1 MSIFKVLKISRFFQ
15 IVQSTLTFQC
25 DWILYKSKGIVIF
38 VALKQVNRLIMS
50 NAAIYLRVST
60 VDQNYERQRVEL
72 EALVKSRGDNLKYVF
87 EEKRSAVLSMD
98 TREQLTKMR
107 QLTKD
112 DVDIIYIWDIT
123 RLSRRSIDFINLV
136 YEFANKGICLYFKDK
151 NIITLDE
158 DGQINAMASIYLYM
172 LGIFAQMD
180 AENLKSKM
188 KSGKEKSLLD
198 GNSYTTHAPFGYYLD
213 NKKLYIKEDEAE
225 LIRMIYDL
233 YIDGKTLNEAAIQ
246 MNSKNIPTKSGGKW
260 TAEIIR
266 KMIINPV
273 YKGKPEYRNYKKV
286 NGKLQVDKV
295 RVFDAPA
302 IIDAGKWD
310 LAQEQRVKNITC
322 ADKSR
327 TRKALLRG
335 IIVCGLCGKSCNV
348 AQTKNKVALYRCS
361 DKRASINTKVGC
373 KNGGITADYIDYII
387 WELVK
392 NAYKQNRFTEQFEAA
407 KQANK
412 DKMDSNLDQ
421 ISNYLDEISKINK
434 NIAKVRKGYMNGI
447 YDDISASKEIKEYNN
462 QIEKINRLISDLE
475 AENVLLERK
484 SNISKDQ
491 FKIDDVE
498 PSNAEKALIIR
509 EYIKEAR
516 LFAISNNKKVV
527 EVEYNLGFT
536 EYVLISTYK
545 GKKGYSLVV
554 DTESIIF
561 NKDRNNL
568 SIPEN
573 DHIIIDEETD
583 IDVRLGDYSF
593 DEMMNLVGIKELP
606 EIDKNDK
613 YM

>member
-1 MSIFKVLKISRFFQ
+1 
-15 IVQSTLTFQC
+15 
-25 DWILYKSKGIVIF
+25 
-38 VALKQVNRLIMS
+38 MS

-60 VDQNYERQRVEL
+60 ADQDYERQRIEL
-72 EALVKSRGDNLKYVF
+72 EALAKSRGDNVKYVF
-87 EEKRSAVLSMD
+87 EEKKSAVLSMD
-98 TREQLTKMR
+98 TREELTKMR

-112 DVDIIYIWDIT
+112 DVDIIYLWDIT

-158 DGQINAMASIYLYM
+158 DGNINAMASIYLYM

-180 AENLKSKM
+180 AENLKAKM

-198 GNSYTTHAPFGYYLD
+198 GNSYTSNAPFGYYLD

-225 LIRMIYDL
+225 LVRMMYDL
-233 YIDGKTLNEAAIQ
+233 YIDGKTLNEIALQI
-246 MNSKNIPTKSGGKW
+246 NSKNIVTKTGVKW
-260 TAEIIR
+260 STEVIR
-266 KMIINPV
+266 NMIINPV

-295 RVFDAPA
+295 RTFDAPA

-310 LAQEQRVKNITC
+310 LAQEQRIKNTTY

-335 IIVCGLCGKSCNV
+335 VLVCGLCGKPYHI
-348 AQTKNKVALYRCS
+348 AIAGNKASFYKCS
-361 DKRASINTKVGC
+361 DKRSSINTRVGC
-373 KNGGITADYIDYII
+373 KNGGIVAGHIDYII

-392 NAYKQNRFTEQFEAA
+392 NIYKQNRFTEQFEAA

-412 DKMDSNLDQ
+412 DKIDSNLDQ
-421 ISNYLDEISKINK
+421 ISNYLDEITKINK

-447 YDDISASKEIKEYNN
+447 YDDTTAAKEIKEYNN

-484 SNISKDQ
+484 INISKDQ
-491 FKIDDVE
+491 FKIDDKE
-498 PSNAEKALIIR
+498 PTNEEKVLVIK

-561 NKDRNNL
+561 NKDRNNF

-573 DHIIIDEETD
+573 DHIMIDEETD

-606 EIDKNDK
+606 VIDKNDK

>member
-1 MSIFKVLKISRFFQ
+1 
-15 IVQSTLTFQC
+15 
-25 DWILYKSKGIVIF
+25 
-38 VALKQVNRLIMS
+38 MS

-60 VDQNYERQRVEL
+60 ADQDYERQRIEL
-72 EALVKSRGDNLKYVF
+72 EALVKSRGDNVKYVF
-87 EEKRSAVLSMD
+87 EEKKSAVLSMD
-98 TREQLTKMR
+98 TREELTKMR

-112 DVDIIYIWDIT
+112 DVDIIYLWDIT

-158 DGQINAMASIYLYM
+158 DGNINAMASIYLYM

-180 AENLKSKM
+180 AENLKAKM

-198 GNSYTTHAPFGYYLD
+198 GNSYTSNAPFGYYLD

-225 LIRMIYDL
+225 LVRMMYDL
-233 YIDGKTLNEAAIQ
+233 YIDGKTLNEIALQI
-246 MNSKNIPTKSGGKW
+246 NSKNIVTKTGVKW
-260 TAEIIR
+260 STEVIR
-266 KMIINPV
+266 NMIINPV

-295 RVFDAPA
+295 RTFDAPA

-310 LAQEQRVKNITC
+310 LAQEQRIKNTTY

-335 IIVCGLCGKSCNV
+335 VLVCGLCGKPYHI
-348 AQTKNKVALYRCS
+348 AIAGNKASFYKCS
-361 DKRASINTKVGC
+361 DKRSSINTRVGC
-373 KNGGITADYIDYII
+373 KNGGIVAGHIDYII

-392 NAYKQNRFTEQFEAA
+392 NIYKQNRFTEQFEAA

-412 DKMDSNLDQ
+412 DKIDSNLDQ
-421 ISNYLDEISKINK
+421 ISNYLDEITKINK

-447 YDDISASKEIKEYNN
+447 YDDTTAAKEIKEYNN

-484 SNISKDQ
+484 INISKDQ
-491 FKIDDVE
+491 FKIDDAE
-498 PSNAEKALIIR
+498 PTNEEKVLVIK

-561 NKDRNNL
+561 NKDRCNF

-573 DHIIIDEETD
+573 DHIMIDEETD

-606 EIDKNDK
+606 VIDKNDK

>member
-1 MSIFKVLKISRFFQ
+1 
-15 IVQSTLTFQC
+15 
-25 DWILYKSKGIVIF
+25 
-38 VALKQVNRLIMS
+38 MS

-60 VDQNYERQRVEL
+60 ADQDYERQRIEL
-72 EALVKSRGDNLKYVF
+72 EALAKFRGDNVKYVF
-87 EEKRSAVLSMD
+87 EEKKSAVLSMD
-98 TREQLTKMR
+98 TREELTKMR

-112 DVDIIYIWDIT
+112 DVDIIYLWDIT

-158 DGQINAMASIYLYM
+158 DGNINAMASIYLYM

-180 AENLKSKM
+180 AENLKAKM

-198 GNSYTTHAPFGYYLD
+198 GNSYTSNAPFGYYLD

-225 LIRMIYDL
+225 LIRMMYDL
-233 YIDGKTLNEAAIQ
+233 YIDGKTLNEIALQI
-246 MNSKNIPTKSGGKW
+246 NSKNIVTKTGVKW
-260 TAEIIR
+260 STEVIR
-266 KMIINPV
+266 NMIINPV

-295 RVFDAPA
+295 RTFDAPA

-310 LAQEQRVKNITC
+310 LAQEQRIKNTTY

-335 IIVCGLCGKSCNV
+335 VLVCGLCGKPYHI
-348 AQTKNKVALYRCS
+348 AIAGNKASFYKCS
-361 DKRASINTKVGC
+361 DKRSSINTRVGC
-373 KNGGITADYIDYII
+373 KNGGIVAGHIDYII

-392 NAYKQNRFTEQFEAA
+392 NIYKQNRFTEQFEAA

-412 DKMDSNLDQ
+412 DKIDSNLDQ
-421 ISNYLDEISKINK
+421 ISNYLDEITKINK
-434 NIAKVRKGYMNGI
+434 NIAKVRKGYLNGI
-447 YDDISASKEIKEYNN
+447 YDDITAAKEIKEYNN

-484 SNISKDQ
+484 INISKDQ
-491 FKIDDVE
+491 FKIDDKE
-498 PSNAEKALIIR
+498 PTNEEKVLVIK

-561 NKDRNNL
+561 NKDRNNF

-573 DHIIIDEETD
+573 DHIMIDEETD

-593 DEMMNLVGIKELP
+593 DEIMNLVGIKELP
-606 EIDKNDK
+606 VIDKDDK

>member
-561 NKDRNNL
+561 NKDRNNF

-573 DHIIIDEETD
+573 DHIMIDEETD

>member
-1 MSIFKVLKISRFFQ
+1 
-15 IVQSTLTFQC
+15 
-25 DWILYKSKGIVIF
+25 
-38 VALKQVNRLIMS
+38 MS

-60 VDQNYERQRVEL
+60 ADQDYERQRIEL
-72 EALVKSRGDNLKYVF
+72 EALAKSRGDNVKYVF
-87 EEKRSAVLSMD
+87 EEKKSAVLSMD
-98 TREQLTKMR
+98 TREELTKMR

-112 DVDIIYIWDIT
+112 DVDIIYLWDIT

-158 DGQINAMASIYLYM
+158 DGNINAMASIYLYM

-180 AENLKSKM
+180 AENLKAKM

-198 GNSYTTHAPFGYYLD
+198 GNSYTSNAPFGYYLD

-225 LIRMIYDL
+225 LVRMMYDL
-233 YIDGKTLNEAAIQ
+233 YIDGKTLNEIALQI
-246 MNSKNIPTKSGGKW
+246 NSKNIVTKTGVKW
-260 TAEIIR
+260 STEVIR
-266 KMIINPV
+266 NMIINPV

-295 RVFDAPA
+295 RTFDAPA

-310 LAQEQRVKNITC
+310 LAQEQRIKNTTY

-335 IIVCGLCGKSCNV
+335 VLVCGLCGKPYHI
-348 AQTKNKVALYRCS
+348 AIAGNKASFYKCS
-361 DKRASINTKVGC
+361 DKRSSINTRVGC
-373 KNGGITADYIDYII
+373 KNGGIVAGHIDYII

-392 NAYKQNRFTEQFEAA
+392 NIYKQNRFTEQFEAA

-412 DKMDSNLDQ
+412 DKIDSNLDQ
-421 ISNYLDEISKINK
+421 ISNYLDEITKINK
-434 NIAKVRKGYMNGI
+434 NIAKVRKGYLNGI
-447 YDDISASKEIKEYNN
+447 YDDITAAKEIKEYNN

-484 SNISKDQ
+484 INISKDQ
-491 FKIDDVE
+491 FKIDDAE
-498 PSNAEKALIIR
+498 PTNEEKVLVIK

-561 NKDRNNL
+561 NKDRCNF

-573 DHIIIDEETD
+573 DHIMIDEETD

-593 DEMMNLVGIKELP
+593 DEIMNLVGIKELP
-606 EIDKNDK
+606 VIDKDDK

>member
-1 MSIFKVLKISRFFQ
+1 
-15 IVQSTLTFQC
+15 
-25 DWILYKSKGIVIF
+25 
-38 VALKQVNRLIMS
+38 MS

-60 VDQNYERQRVEL
+60 ADQDYERQRIEL
-72 EALVKSRGDNLKYVF
+72 EALAKSRGDNVKYVF
-87 EEKRSAVLSMD
+87 EEKKSAVLSMD
-98 TREQLTKMR
+98 TREELTKMR

-112 DVDIIYIWDIT
+112 DVDIIYLWDIT

-158 DGQINAMASIYLYM
+158 DGNINAMASIYLYM

-180 AENLKSKM
+180 AENLKAKM

-198 GNSYTTHAPFGYYLD
+198 GNSYTSNAPFGYYLD

-225 LIRMIYDL
+225 LVRMMYDL
-233 YIDGKTLNEAAIQ
+233 YIDGKTLNEIALQI
-246 MNSKNIPTKSGGKW
+246 NSKNIVTKTGVKW
-260 TAEIIR
+260 STEVIR
-266 KMIINPV
+266 NMIINPV

-286 NGKLQVDKV
+286 NGKLQIDKV
-295 RVFDAPA
+295 RTFDAPA

-310 LAQEQRVKNITC
+310 LAQEQRIKNTTY

-335 IIVCGLCGKSCNV
+335 VLVCGLCGKPYHI
-348 AQTKNKVALYRCS
+348 AIAGNKASFYKCS
-361 DKRASINTKVGC
+361 DKRSSINTRVGC
-373 KNGGITADYIDYII
+373 KNGGIVAGHIDYII

-392 NAYKQNRFTEQFEAA
+392 NVYKQNRFTEQFEAA

-412 DKMDSNLDQ
+412 DKIDSNLDQ
-421 ISNYLDEISKINK
+421 ISNYLDEITKINK

-447 YDDISASKEIKEYNN
+447 YDDITAAKEIKEYNN

-475 AENVLLERK
+475 AENVLLDRK
-484 SNISKDQ
+484 INISKDQ
-491 FKIDDVE
+491 FKIDDAE
-498 PSNAEKALIIR
+498 PTNEEKVLVIK

-561 NKDRNNL
+561 NKDRNNF

-573 DHIIIDEETD
+573 DHIMIDEETD

-593 DEMMNLVGIKELP
+593 DEIMNLVGIKELP
-606 EIDKNDK
+606 VIDKNDK

>member
-1 MSIFKVLKISRFFQ
+1 MSISKVLKISRFYQ
-15 IVQSTLTFQC
+15 LVQSTPTFQC

-38 VALKQVNRLIMS
+38 AALKQVNRLIMS

-180 AENLKSKM
+180 AENLKAKM

-302 IIDAGKWD
+302 IVDAGKWD

-392 NAYKQNRFTEQFEAA
+392 NIYKQNRFTEQFEAA

-412 DKMDSNLDQ
+412 DKIDSNLDQ
-421 ISNYLDEISKINK
+421 ISNYLDEITKINK
-434 NIAKVRKGYMNGI
+434 NIAKVRKGYLNGI

-516 LFAISNNKKVV
+516 LFTIATNKRVV

-561 NKDRNNL
+561 NKDRCNF

-573 DHIIIDEETD
+573 DHIMIDEETD

>member
-1 MSIFKVLKISRFFQ
+1 
-15 IVQSTLTFQC
+15 
-25 DWILYKSKGIVIF
+25 
-38 VALKQVNRLIMS
+38 MS

-60 VDQNYERQRVEL
+60 ADQDYERQRIEL
-72 EALVKSRGDNLKYVF
+72 EALAKSRGDNVKYVF
-87 EEKRSAVLSMD
+87 EEKKSAVLSMD
-98 TREQLTKMR
+98 TREELTKMR

-112 DVDIIYIWDIT
+112 DVDIIYLWDIT

-158 DGQINAMASIYLYM
+158 DGNINAMASIYLYM

-180 AENLKSKM
+180 AENLKAKM

-198 GNSYTTHAPFGYYLD
+198 GNSYTSNAPFGYYLD

-225 LIRMIYDL
+225 LVRMMYDL
-233 YIDGKTLNEAAIQ
+233 YIDGKTLNEIALQI
-246 MNSKNIPTKSGGKW
+246 NSKNIVTKTGVKW
-260 TAEIIR
+260 STEVIR
-266 KMIINPV
+266 NMIINPV

-286 NGKLQVDKV
+286 NGKLQIDKV
-295 RVFDAPA
+295 RTFDAPA

-310 LAQEQRVKNITC
+310 LAQEQRIKNTTY

-335 IIVCGLCGKSCNV
+335 VLVCGLCGKPYHI
-348 AQTKNKVALYRCS
+348 AIAGNKVSFYKCS
-361 DKRASINTKVGC
+361 DKRSSINTRVGC
-373 KNGGITADYIDYII
+373 KNGGIVAGHIDYII

-392 NAYKQNRFTEQFEAA
+392 NIYKQNRFTEQFEAA

-421 ISNYLDEISKINK
+421 ISNYLDEITKINK

-447 YDDISASKEIKEYNN
+447 YDDITAAKEIKEYNN

-475 AENVLLERK
+475 AENVLLDRK
-484 SNISKDQ
+484 INISKDQ
-491 FKIDDVE
+491 FKIDDKE
-498 PSNAEKALIIR
+498 PTNEEKVLVIK

-527 EVEYNLGFT
+527 EVDYNLGFT

-561 NKDRNNL
+561 NKDRNNF
-568 SIPEN
+568 SILEN
-573 DHIIIDEETD
+573 DHIMIDEETD

-593 DEMMNLVGIKELP
+593 DEIMNLVGIKELP

>member
-1 MSIFKVLKISRFFQ
+1 
-15 IVQSTLTFQC
+15 
-25 DWILYKSKGIVIF
+25 
-38 VALKQVNRLIMS
+38 MS

-60 VDQNYERQRVEL
+60 ADQDYERQRIEL
-72 EALVKSRGDNLKYVF
+72 EALAKSRGDNVKYVF
-87 EEKRSAVLSMD
+87 EEKKSAVLSMD
-98 TREQLTKMR
+98 TREELTKMR

-112 DVDIIYIWDIT
+112 DVDIIYLWDIT

-158 DGQINAMASIYLYM
+158 DGKINAMASIYLYM

-180 AENLKSKM
+180 AENLKAKM

-198 GNSYTTHAPFGYYLD
+198 GNSYTSNAPFGYYLD

-225 LIRMIYDL
+225 LIRMMYDL
-233 YIDGKTLNEAAIQ
+233 YIDGKTLNEIALQI
-246 MNSKNIPTKSGGKW
+246 NSKNIVTKTGVKW
-260 TAEIIR
+260 STEVIR
-266 KMIINPV
+266 NMIINPV

-295 RVFDAPA
+295 RTFDAPA

-310 LAQEQRVKNITC
+310 LAQEQRIKNTTY

-327 TRKALLRG
+327 ARKALLRG
-335 IIVCGLCGKSCNV
+335 VLVCGLCGKPYHI
-348 AQTKNKVALYRCS
+348 AIAGNKASFYKCS
-361 DKRASINTKVGC
+361 DKRSSINTRVGC
-373 KNGGITADYIDYII
+373 KNGGIVAGHIDYII

-392 NAYKQNRFTEQFEAA
+392 NIYKQNRFTEQFEAA

-412 DKMDSNLDQ
+412 DKIDSNLDQ
-421 ISNYLDEISKINK
+421 ISNYLDEITKINK

-447 YDDISASKEIKEYNN
+447 YDDTTAAKEIKEYNN

-484 SNISKDQ
+484 INISKDQ
-491 FKIDDVE
+491 FKIDDAE
-498 PSNAEKALIIR
+498 PTNEEKVLVIK

-561 NKDRNNL
+561 NKDRYDF

-573 DHIIIDEETD
+573 DHIMIDEETD

-593 DEMMNLVGIKELP
+593 DEIMNLVGIKELP
-606 EIDKNDK
+606 VIDKDDK

>member
-1 MSIFKVLKISRFFQ
+1 
-15 IVQSTLTFQC
+15 
-25 DWILYKSKGIVIF
+25 
-38 VALKQVNRLIMS
+38 MS

-60 VDQNYERQRVEL
+60 ADQDYERQRIEL
-72 EALVKSRGDNLKYVF
+72 EALAKSRGDNVKYVF
-87 EEKRSAVLSMD
+87 EEKKSAVLSMD
-98 TREQLTKMR
+98 TREELTKMR

-112 DVDIIYIWDIT
+112 DVDIIYLWDIT

-158 DGQINAMASIYLYM
+158 DGKINAMASIYLYM

-180 AENLKSKM
+180 AENLKAKM

-198 GNSYTTHAPFGYYLD
+198 GNSYTSNAPFGYYLD

-225 LIRMIYDL
+225 LIRMMYDL
-233 YIDGKTLNEAAIQ
+233 YIDGKTLNEIALQI
-246 MNSKNIPTKSGGKW
+246 NSKNIVTKTGVKW
-260 TAEIIR
+260 STEVIR
-266 KMIINPV
+266 NMIINPV

-295 RVFDAPA
+295 RTFDAPA

-310 LAQEQRVKNITC
+310 LAQEQRIKNTTY

-335 IIVCGLCGKSCNV
+335 VLVCGLCGKPYHI
-348 AQTKNKVALYRCS
+348 AIAGNKASFYKCS
-361 DKRASINTKVGC
+361 DKRSSINTRVGC
-373 KNGGITADYIDYII
+373 KNGGIVAGHIDYII

-392 NAYKQNRFTEQFEAA
+392 NIYKQNRFTEQFEAA

-421 ISNYLDEISKINK
+421 ISNYLDEITKINK

-447 YDDISASKEIKEYNN
+447 YDDTTAAKEIKEYNN

-484 SNISKDQ
+484 INISKDQ
-491 FKIDDVE
+491 FKIDDKE
-498 PSNAEKALIIR
+498 PTNEEKVLVIK

-536 EYVLISTYK
+536 EYVLINTYK

-561 NKDRNNL
+561 NKDRNNF

-573 DHIIIDEETD
+573 DHIMIDEETD

>member
-1 MSIFKVLKISRFFQ
+1 MA
-15 IVQSTLTFQC
+15 
-25 DWILYKSKGIVIF
+25 Y
-38 VALKQVNRLIMS
+38 
-50 NAAIYLRVST
+50 RVST
-60 VDQNYERQRVEL
+60 VYQNYERQRVEL

-302 IIDAGKWD
+302 IIYAGKWD

-561 NKDRNNL
+561 NKDRNNF

-573 DHIIIDEETD
+573 DHIMIDEETD

>member
-1 MSIFKVLKISRFFQ
+1 
-15 IVQSTLTFQC
+15 
-25 DWILYKSKGIVIF
+25 
-38 VALKQVNRLIMS
+38 MS

-60 VDQNYERQRVEL
+60 ADQDYERQRIEL
-72 EALVKSRGDNLKYVF
+72 EALAKSRGDNVKYVF
-87 EEKRSAVLSMD
+87 EEKKSAVLSMD
-98 TREQLTKMR
+98 TREELTKMR

-112 DVDIIYIWDIT
+112 DVDIIYLWDIT

-158 DGQINAMASIYLYM
+158 DGNINAMASIYLYM

-180 AENLKSKM
+180 AENLKAKM

-198 GNSYTTHAPFGYYLD
+198 GNSYTSNAPFGYYLD

-225 LIRMIYDL
+225 LVRMMYDL
-233 YIDGKTLNEAAIQ
+233 YIDGKTLNEIALQI
-246 MNSKNIPTKSGGKW
+246 NSKNIVTKTGVKW
-260 TAEIIR
+260 STEVIR
-266 KMIINPV
+266 NMIINPV

-295 RVFDAPA
+295 RTFDAPA

-310 LAQEQRVKNITC
+310 LAQEQRIKNTTY

-335 IIVCGLCGKSCNV
+335 VLVCGLCGKPYHI
-348 AQTKNKVALYRCS
+348 AIAGNKASFYKCS
-361 DKRASINTKVGC
+361 DKRSSINTRVGC
-373 KNGGITADYIDYII
+373 KNGGIVAGHIDYII

-392 NAYKQNRFTEQFEAA
+392 NIYKQNRFTEQFEAA

-421 ISNYLDEISKINK
+421 ISNYLDEITKINK

-447 YDDISASKEIKEYNN
+447 YDDTTAAKEIKEYNN

-484 SNISKDQ
+484 INISKDQ
-491 FKIDDVE
+491 FKIDDTE
-498 PSNAEKALIIR
+498 PTNEEKVLVIK

-561 NKDRNNL
+561 NKDRCNF

-573 DHIIIDEETD
+573 DHIMIDEETD

-593 DEMMNLVGIKELP
+593 DEIMNLVGIKELP

>member
-1 MSIFKVLKISRFFQ
+1 
-15 IVQSTLTFQC
+15 
-25 DWILYKSKGIVIF
+25 
-38 VALKQVNRLIMS
+38 MS

-561 NKDRNNL
+561 NKDRNNF

-573 DHIIIDEETD
+573 DHIMIDEETD

>member
-1 MSIFKVLKISRFFQ
+1 
-15 IVQSTLTFQC
+15 
-25 DWILYKSKGIVIF
+25 
-38 VALKQVNRLIMS
+38 MS

-158 DGQINAMASIYLYM
+158 DGKINAMASIYLYM

-561 NKDRNNL
+561 NKDRNNF

-573 DHIIIDEETD
+573 DHIMIDEETD

>member
-1 MSIFKVLKISRFFQ
+1 
-15 IVQSTLTFQC
+15 
-25 DWILYKSKGIVIF
+25 
-38 VALKQVNRLIMS
+38 MS

-60 VDQNYERQRVEL
+60 ADQDYERQRIEL
-72 EALVKSRGDNLKYVF
+72 EALAKSRGDNVKYVF
-87 EEKRSAVLSMD
+87 EEKKSAVLSMD
-98 TREQLTKMR
+98 TREELTKMR

-112 DVDIIYIWDIT
+112 DVDIIYLWDIT

-158 DGQINAMASIYLYM
+158 DGNINAMASIYLYM

-180 AENLKSKM
+180 AENLKAKM

-198 GNSYTTHAPFGYYLD
+198 GNSYTSNAPFGYYLD

-225 LIRMIYDL
+225 LVRMMYDL
-233 YIDGKTLNEAAIQ
+233 YIDGKTLNEIALQI
-246 MNSKNIPTKSGGKW
+246 NSKNIVTKTGVKW
-260 TAEIIR
+260 STEVIR
-266 KMIINPV
+266 NMIINPV

-295 RVFDAPA
+295 RTFDAPA

-310 LAQEQRVKNITC
+310 LAQEQRIKNTTY

-335 IIVCGLCGKSCNV
+335 VLVCGLCGKPYHI
-348 AQTKNKVALYRCS
+348 AIAGNKASFYKCS
-361 DKRASINTKVGC
+361 DKRSSINTRVGC
-373 KNGGITADYIDYII
+373 KNGGIVAGHIDYII

-392 NAYKQNRFTEQFEAA
+392 NIYKQNRFTEQFEAA

-412 DKMDSNLDQ
+412 DKIDSNLDQ
-421 ISNYLDEISKINK
+421 ISNYLDEITKINK

-447 YDDISASKEIKEYNN
+447 YDDTTAAKEIKEYNN

-484 SNISKDQ
+484 INISKDQ
-491 FKIDDVE
+491 FKIDDAE
-498 PSNAEKALIIR
+498 PTNEEKVLVIK

-561 NKDRNNL
+561 NKDRNNF

-573 DHIIIDEETD
+573 DHIMIDEETD

>member
-1 MSIFKVLKISRFFQ
+1 
-15 IVQSTLTFQC
+15 
-25 DWILYKSKGIVIF
+25 
-38 VALKQVNRLIMS
+38 MS

-60 VDQNYERQRVEL
+60 ADQDYERQRIEL
-72 EALVKSRGDNLKYVF
+72 EALAKSRGDNVKYVF
-87 EEKRSAVLSMD
+87 EEKKSAVLSMD
-98 TREQLTKMR
+98 TREELTKMR

-112 DVDIIYIWDIT
+112 DVDIIYLWDIT

-158 DGQINAMASIYLYM
+158 DGNINAMASIYLYM

-180 AENLKSKM
+180 AENLKAKM

-198 GNSYTTHAPFGYYLD
+198 GNSYTSNAPFGYYLD

-225 LIRMIYDL
+225 LVRMMYDL
-233 YIDGKTLNEAAIQ
+233 YIDGKTLNEIALQI
-246 MNSKNIPTKSGGKW
+246 NSKNIVTKTGVKW
-260 TAEIIR
+260 STEVIR
-266 KMIINPV
+266 NMIINPV

-286 NGKLQVDKV
+286 NGKLQIDKV
-295 RVFDAPA
+295 RTFDAPA

-310 LAQEQRVKNITC
+310 LAQEQRIKNTTY

-335 IIVCGLCGKSCNV
+335 VLVCGLCGKPYHI
-348 AQTKNKVALYRCS
+348 AIAGNKVSFYKCS
-361 DKRASINTKVGC
+361 DKRSSINTRVGC
-373 KNGGITADYIDYII
+373 KNGGIVAGHIDYII

-392 NAYKQNRFTEQFEAA
+392 NVYKQNRFTEQFEAA

-412 DKMDSNLDQ
+412 DKIDSNLDQ
-421 ISNYLDEISKINK
+421 ISNYLDEITKINK

-447 YDDISASKEIKEYNN
+447 YDDITAAKEIKEYNN

-475 AENVLLERK
+475 AENVLLDRK
-484 SNISKDQ
+484 INISKDQ
-491 FKIDDVE
+491 FKIDDTE
-498 PSNAEKALIIR
+498 PTNEEKVLVIK

-561 NKDRNNL
+561 NKDRNNF

-573 DHIIIDEETD
+573 DHIMIDEETD

-593 DEMMNLVGIKELP
+593 DEIMNLVGIKELP
-606 EIDKNDK
+606 VIDKNDK

>member
-1 MSIFKVLKISRFFQ
+1 
-15 IVQSTLTFQC
+15 
-25 DWILYKSKGIVIF
+25 
-38 VALKQVNRLIMS
+38 MS

-60 VDQNYERQRVEL
+60 ADQDYERQRIEL
-72 EALVKSRGDNLKYVF
+72 EALAKSRGDNVKYVF
-87 EEKRSAVLSMD
+87 EEKKSAVLSMD
-98 TREQLTKMR
+98 TREELTKMR

-112 DVDIIYIWDIT
+112 DVDIIYLWDIT

-158 DGQINAMASIYLYM
+158 DGNINAMASIYLYM

-180 AENLKSKM
+180 AENLKAKM

-198 GNSYTTHAPFGYYLD
+198 GNSYTSNAPFGYYLD

-225 LIRMIYDL
+225 LIRMMYDL
-233 YIDGKTLNEAAIQ
+233 YIDGKTLNEIALQI
-246 MNSKNIPTKSGGKW
+246 NSKNIVTKTGVKW
-260 TAEIIR
+260 STEVIR
-266 KMIINPV
+266 NMIINPV

-295 RVFDAPA
+295 RTFDAPA

-310 LAQEQRVKNITC
+310 LAQEQRIKNTTY

-335 IIVCGLCGKSCNV
+335 VLVCGLCGKPYHI
-348 AQTKNKVALYRCS
+348 AIAGNKASFYKCS
-361 DKRASINTKVGC
+361 DKRSSINTRVGC
-373 KNGGITADYIDYII
+373 KNGGIVAGHIDYII

-392 NAYKQNRFTEQFEAA
+392 NIYKQNRFTEQFEAA

-421 ISNYLDEISKINK
+421 ISNYLDEITKINK

-447 YDDISASKEIKEYNN
+447 YDDITAAKEIKEYNN

-484 SNISKDQ
+484 INISKDQ
-491 FKIDDVE
+491 FKIDDAE
-498 PSNAEKALIIR
+498 PTNEEKVLVIK

-561 NKDRNNL
+561 NKDRCNF

-573 DHIIIDEETD
+573 DHIMIDEETD

-593 DEMMNLVGIKELP
+593 DEIMNLVGIKELP

>member
-1 MSIFKVLKISRFFQ
+1 
-15 IVQSTLTFQC
+15 
-25 DWILYKSKGIVIF
+25 
-38 VALKQVNRLIMS
+38 MS

-60 VDQNYERQRVEL
+60 ADQDYERQRIEL
-72 EALVKSRGDNLKYVF
+72 EALAKSRGDNVKYVF
-87 EEKRSAVLSMD
+87 EEKKSAVLSMD
-98 TREQLTKMR
+98 TREELTKMR

-112 DVDIIYIWDIT
+112 DVDIIYLWDIT

-158 DGQINAMASIYLYM
+158 DGNINAMASIYLYM

-180 AENLKSKM
+180 AENLKAKM

-198 GNSYTTHAPFGYYLD
+198 GNSYTSNAPFGYYLD

-225 LIRMIYDL
+225 LVRMMYDL
-233 YIDGKTLNEAAIQ
+233 YIDGKTLNEIALQI
-246 MNSKNIPTKSGGKW
+246 NSKNIVTKTGVKW
-260 TAEIIR
+260 STEVIR
-266 KMIINPV
+266 NMIINPV

-295 RVFDAPA
+295 RTFDAPA

-310 LAQEQRVKNITC
+310 LAQEQRIKNTTY

-335 IIVCGLCGKSCNV
+335 VLVCGLCGKPYHI
-348 AQTKNKVALYRCS
+348 AIAGNKASFYKCS
-361 DKRASINTKVGC
+361 DKRSSINTRVGC
-373 KNGGITADYIDYII
+373 KNGGIVAGHIDYII

-392 NAYKQNRFTEQFEAA
+392 NIYKQNRFTEQFEAA

-421 ISNYLDEISKINK
+421 ISNYLDEITKINK

-447 YDDISASKEIKEYNN
+447 YDDTTAAKEIKEYNN

-484 SNISKDQ
+484 INISKDQ
-491 FKIDDVE
+491 FKIDDKE
-498 PSNAEKALIIR
+498 PTNEEKVLVIK

-561 NKDRNNL
+561 NKDRNNF

-573 DHIIIDEETD
+573 DHIMIDEETD

-593 DEMMNLVGIKELP
+593 DEIMNLVGIKELP
-606 EIDKNDK
+606 VIDKDDK

>member
-1 MSIFKVLKISRFFQ
+1 
-15 IVQSTLTFQC
+15 
-25 DWILYKSKGIVIF
+25 
-38 VALKQVNRLIMS
+38 MS

-60 VDQNYERQRVEL
+60 ADQDYERQRIEL
-72 EALVKSRGDNLKYVF
+72 EALAKSRGDNVKYVF
-87 EEKRSAVLSMD
+87 EEKKSAVLSMD
-98 TREQLTKMR
+98 TREELTKMR

-112 DVDIIYIWDIT
+112 DVDIIYLWDIT

-158 DGQINAMASIYLYM
+158 DGKINAMASIYLYM

-180 AENLKSKM
+180 AENLKAKM

-198 GNSYTTHAPFGYYLD
+198 GNSYTSNAPFGYYLD

-225 LIRMIYDL
+225 LIRMMYDL
-233 YIDGKTLNEAAIQ
+233 YIDGKTLNEIALQI
-246 MNSKNIPTKSGGKW
+246 NSKNIVTKTGVKW
-260 TAEIIR
+260 STEVIR
-266 KMIINPV
+266 NMIINPV

-295 RVFDAPA
+295 RIFDAPA

-310 LAQEQRVKNITC
+310 LAQEQRIKNTTY

-335 IIVCGLCGKSCNV
+335 VLVCGLCGKPYHI
-348 AQTKNKVALYRCS
+348 AIAGNKASFYKCS
-361 DKRASINTKVGC
+361 DKRSSINTRVGC
-373 KNGGITADYIDYII
+373 KNGGIVAGHIDYII

-392 NAYKQNRFTEQFEAA
+392 NIYKQNRFTEQFEAA

-421 ISNYLDEISKINK
+421 ISNYLDEITKINK

-447 YDDISASKEIKEYNN
+447 YDDTTAAKEIKEYNN

-484 SNISKDQ
+484 INISKDQ
-491 FKIDDVE
+491 FKIDDAE
-498 PSNAEKALIIR
+498 PTNEEKVLVIK

-561 NKDRNNL
+561 NKDRCNF

-573 DHIIIDEETD
+573 DHIMIDEETD

-593 DEMMNLVGIKELP
+593 DEIMNLVGIKELP
-606 EIDKNDK
+606 VIDKDDK

>member
-1 MSIFKVLKISRFFQ
+1 
-15 IVQSTLTFQC
+15 
-25 DWILYKSKGIVIF
+25 
-38 VALKQVNRLIMS
+38 MS

-60 VDQNYERQRVEL
+60 ADQDYERQRIEL
-72 EALVKSRGDNLKYVF
+72 EALAKSRGDNVKYVF
-87 EEKRSAVLSMD
+87 EEKKSAVLSMD
-98 TREQLTKMR
+98 TREELTKMR

-112 DVDIIYIWDIT
+112 DVDIIYLWDIT

-158 DGQINAMASIYLYM
+158 DGNINAMASIYLYM

-180 AENLKSKM
+180 AENLKAKM

-198 GNSYTTHAPFGYYLD
+198 GNSYTSNAPFGYYLD

-225 LIRMIYDL
+225 LVRMMYDL
-233 YIDGKTLNEAAIQ
+233 YIDGKTLNEIALQI
-246 MNSKNIPTKSGGKW
+246 NSKNIVTKTGVKW
-260 TAEIIR
+260 STEVIR
-266 KMIINPV
+266 NMIINPV

-295 RVFDAPA
+295 RTFDAPA

-310 LAQEQRVKNITC
+310 LAQEQRIKNTTY

-335 IIVCGLCGKSCNV
+335 VLVCGLCGKPYHI
-348 AQTKNKVALYRCS
+348 AIAGNKASFYKCS
-361 DKRASINTKVGC
+361 DKRSSINTRVGC
-373 KNGGITADYIDYII
+373 KNGGIVAGHIDYII

-392 NAYKQNRFTEQFEAA
+392 NIYKQNRFTEQFEAA

-421 ISNYLDEISKINK
+421 ISNYLDEITKINK

-447 YDDISASKEIKEYNN
+447 YDDTTAAKEIKEYNN

-484 SNISKDQ
+484 INISKDQ
-491 FKIDDVE
+491 FQIDDKE
-498 PSNAEKALIIR
+498 PTNEEKVLVIK

-561 NKDRNNL
+561 NKDRCNF

-573 DHIIIDEETD
+573 DHIMIDEETD

-593 DEMMNLVGIKELP
+593 DEIMNLVGIKELP
-606 EIDKNDK
+606 VIDKDDK

>member
-1 MSIFKVLKISRFFQ
+1 
-15 IVQSTLTFQC
+15 
-25 DWILYKSKGIVIF
+25 
-38 VALKQVNRLIMS
+38 MS

-60 VDQNYERQRVEL
+60 ADQDYERQRIEL
-72 EALVKSRGDNLKYVF
+72 EALAKSRGDNVKYVF
-87 EEKRSAVLSMD
+87 EEKKSAVLSMD
-98 TREQLTKMR
+98 TREELTKMR

-112 DVDIIYIWDIT
+112 DVDIIYLWDIT

-158 DGQINAMASIYLYM
+158 DGNINAMASIYLYM

-180 AENLKSKM
+180 AENLKAKM

-198 GNSYTTHAPFGYYLD
+198 GNSYTSNAPFGYYLD

-225 LIRMIYDL
+225 LVRMMYDL
-233 YIDGKTLNEAAIQ
+233 YIDGKTLNEIALQI
-246 MNSKNIPTKSGGKW
+246 NSKNIVTKTGVKW
-260 TAEIIR
+260 STEVIR
-266 KMIINPV
+266 NMIINPV

-286 NGKLQVDKV
+286 NGKLQVDKI
-295 RVFDAPA
+295 RTFDAPA

-310 LAQEQRVKNITC
+310 LAQEQRIKNTTY

-335 IIVCGLCGKSCNV
+335 VLVCGLCGKPYHI
-348 AQTKNKVALYRCS
+348 AIAGNKASFYKCS
-361 DKRASINTKVGC
+361 DKRSSINTRVGC
-373 KNGGITADYIDYII
+373 KNGGIVAGHIDYII

-392 NAYKQNRFTEQFEAA
+392 NIYKQNRFTEQFEAA

-421 ISNYLDEISKINK
+421 ISNYLDEITKINK

-447 YDDISASKEIKEYNN
+447 YDDTTAAKEIKEYNN

-484 SNISKDQ
+484 INISKDQ
-491 FKIDDVE
+491 FKIDDAE
-498 PSNAEKALIIR
+498 PTNEEKVLVIK

-561 NKDRNNL
+561 NKDRCNF

-573 DHIIIDEETD
+573 DHIMIDEETD

-606 EIDKNDK
+606 VIDKYDI

>member
-1 MSIFKVLKISRFFQ
+1 
-15 IVQSTLTFQC
+15 
-25 DWILYKSKGIVIF
+25 
-38 VALKQVNRLIMS
+38 MS

-60 VDQNYERQRVEL
+60 ADQDYERQRIEL
-72 EALVKSRGDNLKYVF
+72 EALAKSRGDNVKYVF
-87 EEKRSAVLSMD
+87 EEKKSAVLSMD
-98 TREQLTKMR
+98 TREELTKMR

-112 DVDIIYIWDIT
+112 DVDIIYLWDIT

-158 DGQINAMASIYLYM
+158 DGNINAMASIYLYM

-180 AENLKSKM
+180 AENLKAKM

-198 GNSYTTHAPFGYYLD
+198 GNSYTSNAPFGYYLD

-225 LIRMIYDL
+225 LLRMMYDL
-233 YIDGKTLNEAAIQ
+233 YIDGKTLNEIALQI
-246 MNSKNIPTKSGGKW
+246 NSKNIVTKTGVKW
-260 TAEIIR
+260 STEVIR
-266 KMIINPV
+266 NMIINPV

-286 NGKLQVDKV
+286 NGKWQVDKV
-295 RVFDAPA
+295 RTFDTPA

-310 LAQEQRVKNITC
+310 LAQEQRIKNTTY

-335 IIVCGLCGKSCNV
+335 VLVCGLCGKPYHI
-348 AQTKNKVALYRCS
+348 AIAGNKASFYKCS
-361 DKRASINTKVGC
+361 DKRSSINTRVGC
-373 KNGGITADYIDYII
+373 KNGGIVAGHIDYII

-392 NAYKQNRFTEQFEAA
+392 NIYKQNRFTEQFEAA

-421 ISNYLDEISKINK
+421 ISNYLDEITKINK

-447 YDDISASKEIKEYNN
+447 YDDTTAAKEIKEYNN

-484 SNISKDQ
+484 INISKDQ
-491 FKIDDVE
+491 FKIDDAE
-498 PSNAEKALIIR
+498 PTNEEKVLVIK

-561 NKDRNNL
+561 NKDRNNF

-573 DHIIIDEETD
+573 DHIMIDEETD

-593 DEMMNLVGIKELP
+593 DEIMNLVGIKELP

>member
-1 MSIFKVLKISRFFQ
+1 
-15 IVQSTLTFQC
+15 
-25 DWILYKSKGIVIF
+25 
-38 VALKQVNRLIMS
+38 MS

-60 VDQNYERQRVEL
+60 ADQDYERQRIEL
-72 EALVKSRGDNLKYVF
+72 EALAKSRGDNVKYVF
-87 EEKRSAVLSMD
+87 EEKKSAVLSMD
-98 TREQLTKMR
+98 TREELTKMR

-112 DVDIIYIWDIT
+112 DVDIIYLWDIT

-158 DGQINAMASIYLYM
+158 DGNINAMASIYLYM

-180 AENLKSKM
+180 AENLKAKM

-198 GNSYTTHAPFGYYLD
+198 GNSYTSNAPFGYYLD

-225 LIRMIYDL
+225 LVRMMYDL
-233 YIDGKTLNEAAIQ
+233 YIDGKTLNEIALQI
-246 MNSKNIPTKSGGKW
+246 NSKNIVTKTGVKW
-260 TAEIIR
+260 STEVIR
-266 KMIINPV
+266 NMIINPV

-295 RVFDAPA
+295 RTFDAPA

-310 LAQEQRVKNITC
+310 LAQEQRIKNTTY

-335 IIVCGLCGKSCNV
+335 VLVCGLCGKPYHI
-348 AQTKNKVALYRCS
+348 AIAGNKASFYKCS
-361 DKRASINTKVGC
+361 DKRSSINTRVGC
-373 KNGGITADYIDYII
+373 KNGGIVAGHIDYII

-392 NAYKQNRFTEQFEAA
+392 NIYKQNRFTEQFEAA

-421 ISNYLDEISKINK
+421 ISNYLDEITKINK

-447 YDDISASKEIKEYNN
+447 YDDITAAKEIKEYNN

-484 SNISKDQ
+484 INISKDQ
-491 FKIDDVE
+491 FKIDDAE
-498 PSNAEKALIIR
+498 PTNEEKVLVIK

-561 NKDRNNL
+561 NKDRCNF

-573 DHIIIDEETD
+573 DHIMIDEETD

-593 DEMMNLVGIKELP
+593 DEIMNLVGIKELP
-606 EIDKNDK
+606 VIDKDDK

>member
-1 MSIFKVLKISRFFQ
+1 
-15 IVQSTLTFQC
+15 
-25 DWILYKSKGIVIF
+25 
-38 VALKQVNRLIMS
+38 MS

-60 VDQNYERQRVEL
+60 ADQDYERQRIEL
-72 EALVKSRGDNLKYVF
+72 EALAKSRGDNVKYVF
-87 EEKRSAVLSMD
+87 EEKKSAVLSMD
-98 TREQLTKMR
+98 TREELTKMR

-112 DVDIIYIWDIT
+112 DVDIIYLWDIT

-158 DGQINAMASIYLYM
+158 DGNINAMASIYLYM

-180 AENLKSKM
+180 AENLKAKM

-198 GNSYTTHAPFGYYLD
+198 GNSYTSNAPFGYYLD
-213 NKKLYIKEDEAE
+213 NKKLCIKEGEAE
-225 LIRMIYDL
+225 LVRMMYDL
-233 YIDGKTLNEAAIQ
+233 YIDGKTLNEIALQI
-246 MNSKNIPTKSGGKW
+246 NSRNIATKTGGKW
-260 TAEIIR
+260 TNQIIR
-266 KMIINPV
+266 NMIINPV

-286 NGKLQVDKV
+286 NGKLQVSKV
-295 RVFDAPA
+295 RTFDAPA

-310 LAQEQRVKNITC
+310 LAQEQRIKNTTY

-327 TRKALLRG
+327 TIKALLRG
-335 IIVCGLCGKSCNV
+335 VLVCGICGKPYNV
-348 AQTKNKVALYRCS
+348 VEAGNKMPFYQCS
-361 DKRASINTKVGC
+361 DKRSSINTRVGC
-373 KNGGITADYIDYII
+373 QNGGIMAGHIDYII

-392 NAYKQNRFTEQFEAA
+392 NVYKQNRFTEQFEAA

-412 DKMDSNLDQ
+412 DKIDSNLDQ
-421 ISNYLDEISKINK
+421 ISNYLDEITKINK

-447 YDDISASKEIKEYNN
+447 YDDITAAKEIKEYNN

-484 SNISKDQ
+484 SSMSKDQ
-491 FKIDDVE
+491 FKIDDAE
-498 PSNAEKALIIR
+498 PTNEEKVLVIK

-516 LFAISNNKKVV
+516 LFTVSNNKKVV
-527 EVEYNLGFT
+527 EIEYNLGFT
-536 EYVLISTYK
+536 ECVLISTYK

-561 NKDRNNL
+561 NKDRYNFT
-568 SIPEN
+568 IPEN
-573 DHIIIDEETD
+573 DHIMIDEEID

-593 DEMMNLVGIKELP
+593 DEIMNLVGIKELP
-606 EIDKNDK
+606 VIDKYDR

>member
-1 MSIFKVLKISRFFQ
+1 
-15 IVQSTLTFQC
+15 
-25 DWILYKSKGIVIF
+25 
-38 VALKQVNRLIMS
+38 MS

-60 VDQNYERQRVEL
+60 ADQDYERQRIEL
-72 EALVKSRGDNLKYVF
+72 EALAKSRGDNVKYVF
-87 EEKRSAVLSMD
+87 EEKKSAVLSMD
-98 TREQLTKMR
+98 TREELTKMR

-112 DVDIIYIWDIT
+112 DVDIIYLWDIT

-158 DGQINAMASIYLYM
+158 DGKINAMASIYLYM

-180 AENLKSKM
+180 AENLKAKM

-198 GNSYTTHAPFGYYLD
+198 GNSYTSNAPFGYYLD

-225 LIRMIYDL
+225 LIRMMYDL
-233 YIDGKTLNEAAIQ
+233 YIDGKTLNEIALQI
-246 MNSKNIPTKSGGKW
+246 NSKNIVTKTGVKW
-260 TAEIIR
+260 STEVIR
-266 KMIINPV
+266 NMIINPV

-286 NGKLQVDKV
+286 NGKLQIDKV
-295 RVFDAPA
+295 RTFDAPA

-310 LAQEQRVKNITC
+310 LAQEQRIKNTTY

-335 IIVCGLCGKSCNV
+335 VLVCGLCGKPYHI
-348 AQTKNKVALYRCS
+348 AIAGNKASFYKCS
-361 DKRASINTKVGC
+361 DKRSSINTRVGC
-373 KNGGITADYIDYII
+373 KNGGIVAGHIDYII

-392 NAYKQNRFTEQFEAA
+392 NIYKQNRFTEQFEAA

-412 DKMDSNLDQ
+412 DKIDSNLDQ
-421 ISNYLDEISKINK
+421 ISNYLDEITKINK

-447 YDDISASKEIKEYNN
+447 YDDTTAAKEIKEYNN

-475 AENVLLERK
+475 AENVLLDRK
-484 SNISKDQ
+484 INISKDQ
-491 FKIDDVE
+491 FQIDDKE
-498 PSNAEKALIIR
+498 PTNEEKVLVIK

-561 NKDRNNL
+561 NKDRNNF

-573 DHIIIDEETD
+573 DHIMIDEETD

>member
-1 MSIFKVLKISRFFQ
+1 
-15 IVQSTLTFQC
+15 
-25 DWILYKSKGIVIF
+25 
-38 VALKQVNRLIMS
+38 MS

-60 VDQNYERQRVEL
+60 ADHDYERQRIEL
-72 EALVKSRGDNLKYVF
+72 EALAKSRGDNVKYVF
-87 EEKRSAVLSMD
+87 EEKKSAVLSMD
-98 TREQLTKMR
+98 TREELTKMR

-112 DVDIIYIWDIT
+112 DVDIIYLWDIT

-158 DGQINAMASIYLYM
+158 DGNINAMASIYLYM

-180 AENLKSKM
+180 AENLKAKM

-198 GNSYTTHAPFGYYLD
+198 GNSYTSNAPFGYYLD

-225 LIRMIYDL
+225 LIRMMYDL
-233 YIDGKTLNEAAIQ
+233 YIDGKTLNEIALQI
-246 MNSKNIPTKSGGKW
+246 NSKNIVTKTGVKW
-260 TAEIIR
+260 STEVIR
-266 KMIINPV
+266 NMIINPV

-295 RVFDAPA
+295 RTFDAPA

-310 LAQEQRVKNITC
+310 LAQEQRIKNTTY

-335 IIVCGLCGKSCNV
+335 VLVCGLCGKPYHI
-348 AQTKNKVALYRCS
+348 AIAGNKASFYKCS
-361 DKRASINTKVGC
+361 DKRSSINTRVGC
-373 KNGGITADYIDYII
+373 KNGGIVAGHIDYII

-392 NAYKQNRFTEQFEAA
+392 NIYKQNRFTEQFEAA

-421 ISNYLDEISKINK
+421 ISNYLDEITKINK
-434 NIAKVRKGYMNGI
+434 NIAKVRKGYLNGI
-447 YDDISASKEIKEYNN
+447 YDDITAAKEIKEYNN

-484 SNISKDQ
+484 INISKDQ
-491 FKIDDVE
+491 FQIDDKE
-498 PSNAEKALIIR
+498 PTNEEKVLVIK

-516 LFAISNNKKVV
+516 LFAISNNKKVI

-561 NKDRNNL
+561 NKDRCNF

-573 DHIIIDEETD
+573 DHIMIDEETD

-593 DEMMNLVGIKELP
+593 GENMNLVGIKELP
-606 EIDKNDK
+606 VIDKNDK

>member
-1 MSIFKVLKISRFFQ
+1 
-15 IVQSTLTFQC
+15 
-25 DWILYKSKGIVIF
+25 
-38 VALKQVNRLIMS
+38 MS

-180 AENLKSKM
+180 AENLKAKM

-310 LAQEQRVKNITC
+310 LAQEQRIKNTTY

-335 IIVCGLCGKSCNV
+335 VLVCGLCGKSCNV

-361 DKRASINTKVGC
+361 DKRASINTRIGC

-561 NKDRNNL
+561 NKDRYNF

-573 DHIIIDEETD
+573 DHIMIDEETD

-593 DEMMNLVGIKELP
+593 DEIMNLVGIKELP

>member
-1 MSIFKVLKISRFFQ
+1 
-15 IVQSTLTFQC
+15 
-25 DWILYKSKGIVIF
+25 
-38 VALKQVNRLIMS
+38 MS

-60 VDQNYERQRVEL
+60 ADQDYERQRIEL
-72 EALVKSRGDNLKYVF
+72 EALAKSRGDNVKYVF
-87 EEKRSAVLSMD
+87 EEKKSAVLSMD
-98 TREQLTKMR
+98 TREELTKMR

-112 DVDIIYIWDIT
+112 DVDIIYLWDIT

-158 DGQINAMASIYLYM
+158 DGNINAMASIYLYM

-180 AENLKSKM
+180 AENLKAKM

-198 GNSYTTHAPFGYYLD
+198 GNSYTSNAPFGYYLD
-213 NKKLYIKEDEAE
+213 NKKLCIKEDEAE
-225 LIRMIYDL
+225 LVRMMYDL
-233 YIDGKTLNEAAIQ
+233 YIDGKTLNEIALQI
-246 MNSKNIPTKSGGKW
+246 NSKNIATKTGGKW
-260 TAEIIR
+260 TNQIIR
-266 KMIINPV
+266 NMIINPV

-295 RVFDAPA
+295 RTFDAPA

-310 LAQEQRVKNITC
+310 LAQEQRIKNTTY

-327 TRKALLRG
+327 NRKALLRG
-335 IIVCGLCGKSCNV
+335 VLVCGICGKPYNV
-348 AQTKNKVALYRCS
+348 AEAGNKATFYKCS
-361 DKRASINTKVGC
+361 DKRSSINTRIGC
-373 KNGGITADYIDYII
+373 KNSGITAGHIDYII

-392 NAYKQNRFTEQFEAA
+392 NVYKQNRFTEQFEAA

-412 DKMDSNLDQ
+412 DKIDSNLDQ
-421 ISNYLDEISKINK
+421 ISNYLDEITKINK
-434 NIAKVRKGYMNGI
+434 NIAKVRKGYLNGI
-447 YDDISASKEIKEYNN
+447 YDDITAAKEIKEYNN

-484 SNISKDQ
+484 INISKDQ
-491 FKIDDVE
+491 FKIDDKE
-498 PSNAEKALIIR
+498 PTNEEKVLVIK

-561 NKDRNNL
+561 NKDRNNF

-573 DHIIIDEETD
+573 DHIMIDEETD

>member
-1 MSIFKVLKISRFFQ
+1 
-15 IVQSTLTFQC
+15 
-25 DWILYKSKGIVIF
+25 
-38 VALKQVNRLIMS
+38 MS

-60 VDQNYERQRVEL
+60 ADQDYERQRIEL
-72 EALVKSRGDNLKYVF
+72 EALAKSRGDNVKYVF
-87 EEKRSAVLSMD
+87 EEKKSAVLSMD
-98 TREQLTKMR
+98 TREELTKMR

-112 DVDIIYIWDIT
+112 DVDIIYLWDIT

-158 DGQINAMASIYLYM
+158 DGNINAMASIYLYM

-180 AENLKSKM
+180 AENLKAKM

-198 GNSYTTHAPFGYYLD
+198 GNSYTSNAPFGYYLD

-225 LIRMIYDL
+225 LIRMMYDL
-233 YIDGKTLNEAAIQ
+233 YIDGKTLNEIALQI
-246 MNSKNIPTKSGGKW
+246 NSKNIVTKTGVKW
-260 TAEIIR
+260 STEVIR
-266 KMIINPV
+266 NMIINPV

-295 RVFDAPA
+295 RTFDAPA

-310 LAQEQRVKNITC
+310 LAQEQRIKNTTY

-335 IIVCGLCGKSCNV
+335 VLVCGLCGKPYHI
-348 AQTKNKVALYRCS
+348 AIAGNKASFYKCS
-361 DKRASINTKVGC
+361 DKRSSINTRVGC
-373 KNGGITADYIDYII
+373 KNGGIVAGHIDYII

-392 NAYKQNRFTEQFEAA
+392 NIYKQNRFTEQFEAA

-412 DKMDSNLDQ
+412 DKIDSNLDQ
-421 ISNYLDEISKINK
+421 ISNYLDEITKINK

-447 YDDISASKEIKEYNN
+447 YDDTTAAKEIKEYNN

-484 SNISKDQ
+484 INISKDQ
-491 FKIDDVE
+491 FKIDDKE
-498 PSNAEKALIIR
+498 PTNEEKVLVIK

-516 LFAISNNKKVV
+516 LFTISNNKKVV

-561 NKDRNNL
+561 NKDRCNF

-573 DHIIIDEETD
+573 DHIMIDEETD

>member
-1 MSIFKVLKISRFFQ
+1 M
-15 IVQSTLTFQC
+15 
-25 DWILYKSKGIVIF
+25 
-38 VALKQVNRLIMS
+38 N

-60 VDQNYERQRVEL
+60 ADQDYERQRIEL
-72 EALVKSRGDNLKYVF
+72 EALAKSRGDNVKYVF
-87 EEKRSAVLSMD
+87 EEKKSAVLSMD
-98 TREQLTKMR
+98 TREELTKMR

-112 DVDIIYIWDIT
+112 DVDIIYLWDIT

-158 DGQINAMASIYLYM
+158 DGNINAMASIYLYM

-180 AENLKSKM
+180 AENLKAKM

-198 GNSYTTHAPFGYYLD
+198 GNSYTSNAPFGYYLD

-225 LIRMIYDL
+225 LIRMMYDL
-233 YIDGKTLNEAAIQ
+233 YIDGKTLNEIALQI
-246 MNSKNIPTKSGGKW
+246 NSKNIVTKTGVKW
-260 TAEIIR
+260 STEVIR
-266 KMIINPV
+266 NMIINPV

-286 NGKLQVDKV
+286 NGKLQIDKV
-295 RVFDAPA
+295 RTFDAPA

-310 LAQEQRVKNITC
+310 LAQEQRIKNTTY

-335 IIVCGLCGKSCNV
+335 VLVCGLCGKPYHI
-348 AQTKNKVALYRCS
+348 AIAGNKASFYKCS
-361 DKRASINTKVGC
+361 DKRSSINTRVGC
-373 KNGGITADYIDYII
+373 KNGGIVAGHIDYII

-392 NAYKQNRFTEQFEAA
+392 NVYKQNRFTEQFEAA

-412 DKMDSNLDQ
+412 DKIDSNLDQ
-421 ISNYLDEISKINK
+421 ISNYLDEITKINK

-447 YDDISASKEIKEYNN
+447 YDDITAAKEIKEYNN

-475 AENVLLERK
+475 AENVLLDRK
-484 SNISKDQ
+484 INISKDQ
-491 FKIDDVE
+491 FKIDDAE
-498 PSNAEKALIIR
+498 PTNEEKVLVIK

-561 NKDRNNL
+561 NKDRNNF

-573 DHIIIDEETD
+573 DHIMIDEETD

-593 DEMMNLVGIKELP
+593 DEIMNLVGIKELP
-606 EIDKNDK
+606 VIDKNDK

>member
-1 MSIFKVLKISRFFQ
+1 
-15 IVQSTLTFQC
+15 
-25 DWILYKSKGIVIF
+25 
-38 VALKQVNRLIMS
+38 MS

-60 VDQNYERQRVEL
+60 ADQDYERQRIEL
-72 EALVKSRGDNLKYVF
+72 EALAKSRGDNVKYVF
-87 EEKRSAVLSMD
+87 EEKKSAVLSMD
-98 TREQLTKMR
+98 TREELTKMR

-112 DVDIIYIWDIT
+112 DVDIIYLWDIT

-158 DGQINAMASIYLYM
+158 DGNINAMASIYLYM

-180 AENLKSKM
+180 AENLKAKM

-198 GNSYTTHAPFGYYLD
+198 GNSYTSNAPFGYYLD

-225 LIRMIYDL
+225 LVRMMYDL
-233 YIDGKTLNEAAIQ
+233 YIDGKTLNEIALQI
-246 MNSKNIPTKSGGKW
+246 NSKNIVTKTGVKW
-260 TAEIIR
+260 STEVIR
-266 KMIINPV
+266 NMIINPV

-295 RVFDAPA
+295 RTFDAPA

-310 LAQEQRVKNITC
+310 LAQEQRIKNTTY

-335 IIVCGLCGKSCNV
+335 VLVCGLCGKPYHI
-348 AQTKNKVALYRCS
+348 AIAGNKVSFYKCS
-361 DKRASINTKVGC
+361 DKRSSINTRVGC
-373 KNGGITADYIDYII
+373 KNGGIVAGHIDYII

-392 NAYKQNRFTEQFEAA
+392 NIYKQNRFTEQFEAA

-412 DKMDSNLDQ
+412 DKIDSNLDQ
-421 ISNYLDEISKINK
+421 ISNYLDEITKINK

-447 YDDISASKEIKEYNN
+447 YDDITAAKEIKEYNN

-475 AENVLLERK
+475 AENVLLDRK
-484 SNISKDQ
+484 INISKDQ
-491 FKIDDVE
+491 FKIDDKE
-498 PSNAEKALIIR
+498 PINEEKVLVIK

-536 EYVLISTYK
+536 EYVLVSTYK

-561 NKDRNNL
+561 NKDRCNF

-573 DHIIIDEETD
+573 DHIMIDEETD

-593 DEMMNLVGIKELP
+593 DEIMNLVGIKELP

>member
-1 MSIFKVLKISRFFQ
+1 
-15 IVQSTLTFQC
+15 
-25 DWILYKSKGIVIF
+25 
-38 VALKQVNRLIMS
+38 MS

-60 VDQNYERQRVEL
+60 ADQDYERQRIEL
-72 EALVKSRGDNLKYVF
+72 EALAKSRGDNVKYVF
-87 EEKRSAVLSMD
+87 EEKKSAVLSMD
-98 TREQLTKMR
+98 TREELTKMR

-112 DVDIIYIWDIT
+112 DVDIIYLWDIT

-158 DGQINAMASIYLYM
+158 DGNINAMASIYLYM

-180 AENLKSKM
+180 AENLKAKM

-198 GNSYTTHAPFGYYLD
+198 GNSYTSNAPFGYYLD

-225 LIRMIYDL
+225 LVRMMYDL
-233 YIDGKTLNEAAIQ
+233 YIDGKTLNEIALQI
-246 MNSKNIPTKSGGKW
+246 NSKNIVTKTGVKW
-260 TAEIIR
+260 STEVIR
-266 KMIINPV
+266 NMIINPV

-295 RVFDAPA
+295 RTFDAPA

-310 LAQEQRVKNITC
+310 LAQEQRIKNTTY

-335 IIVCGLCGKSCNV
+335 VLVCGLCGKPYHI
-348 AQTKNKVALYRCS
+348 AIAGNKASFYKCS
-361 DKRASINTKVGC
+361 DKRSSINTRVGC
-373 KNGGITADYIDYII
+373 KNGGIVAGHIDYII

-392 NAYKQNRFTEQFEAA
+392 NIYKQNRFTEQFEAA

-421 ISNYLDEISKINK
+421 ISNYLDEITKINK

-447 YDDISASKEIKEYNN
+447 YDDITAAKEIKEYNN

-484 SNISKDQ
+484 INISKDQ
-491 FKIDDVE
+491 FKIDDAE
-498 PSNAEKALIIR
+498 PTNEEKVLVIK

-561 NKDRNNL
+561 NKDRCNF

-573 DHIIIDEETD
+573 DHIMIDEETD

-593 DEMMNLVGIKELP
+593 DEIMNLVGIKELP

>member
-1 MSIFKVLKISRFFQ
+1 
-15 IVQSTLTFQC
+15 
-25 DWILYKSKGIVIF
+25 
-38 VALKQVNRLIMS
+38 MS

-60 VDQNYERQRVEL
+60 ADQDYERQRIEL
-72 EALVKSRGDNLKYVF
+72 EALAKSRGDNVKYVF
-87 EEKRSAVLSMD
+87 EEKKSAVLSMD
-98 TREQLTKMR
+98 TREELTKMR

-112 DVDIIYIWDIT
+112 DVDIIYLWDIT

-158 DGQINAMASIYLYM
+158 DGNINAMASIYLYM

-180 AENLKSKM
+180 AENLKAKM

-198 GNSYTTHAPFGYYLD
+198 GNSYTSNAPFGYYLD

-225 LIRMIYDL
+225 LIRMMYDL
-233 YIDGKTLNEAAIQ
+233 YIDGKTLNEIALQI
-246 MNSKNIPTKSGGKW
+246 NSKNIVTKTGVKW
-260 TAEIIR
+260 STEVIR
-266 KMIINPV
+266 NMIINPV

-295 RVFDAPA
+295 RTFDAPA

-310 LAQEQRVKNITC
+310 LAQEQRIKNTTY

-335 IIVCGLCGKSCNV
+335 VLVCGLCGKPYHI
-348 AQTKNKVALYRCS
+348 AIAGNKVSFYKCS
-361 DKRASINTKVGC
+361 DKRSSINTRVGC
-373 KNGGITADYIDYII
+373 KNGGIVAGHIDYII

-392 NAYKQNRFTEQFEAA
+392 NIYKQNRFTEQFEAA

-421 ISNYLDEISKINK
+421 ISNYLDEITKINK

-447 YDDISASKEIKEYNN
+447 YDDITAAKEIKEYNN

-475 AENVLLERK
+475 AENVLLDRK
-484 SNISKDQ
+484 INISKDQ
-491 FKIDDVE
+491 FKIDDKE
-498 PSNAEKALIIR
+498 PTNEEKVLVIK

-527 EVEYNLGFT
+527 EVDYNLGFT

-561 NKDRNNL
+561 NKDRNNF

-573 DHIIIDEETD
+573 DHIMIDEETD

-593 DEMMNLVGIKELP
+593 DEIMNLVGIKELP
-606 EIDKNDK
+606 VIDKNDK

>member
-1 MSIFKVLKISRFFQ
+1 
-15 IVQSTLTFQC
+15 
-25 DWILYKSKGIVIF
+25 
-38 VALKQVNRLIMS
+38 
-50 NAAIYLRVST
+50 
-60 VDQNYERQRVEL
+60 
-72 EALVKSRGDNLKYVF
+72 
-87 EEKRSAVLSMD
+87 MD

-158 DGQINAMASIYLYM
+158 EGQINAMASIYLYM

-561 NKDRNNL
+561 NKDRNNF

-573 DHIIIDEETD
+573 DHIMIDEETD

>member
-1 MSIFKVLKISRFFQ
+1 
-15 IVQSTLTFQC
+15 
-25 DWILYKSKGIVIF
+25 
-38 VALKQVNRLIMS
+38 MS

-60 VDQNYERQRVEL
+60 ADQDYERQRIEL
-72 EALVKSRGDNLKYVF
+72 EALAKSRGDNVKYVF
-87 EEKRSAVLSMD
+87 EEKKSAVLSMD
-98 TREQLTKMR
+98 TREELTKMR

-112 DVDIIYIWDIT
+112 DVDIIYLWDIT

-158 DGQINAMASIYLYM
+158 DGNINAMASIYLYM

-180 AENLKSKM
+180 AENLKAKM

-198 GNSYTTHAPFGYYLD
+198 GNSYTSNAPFGYYLD
-213 NKKLYIKEDEAE
+213 NKKLCIKEDEAE
-225 LIRMIYDL
+225 LVRMMYDL
-233 YIDGKTLNEAAIQ
+233 YIDGKTLNEIALQI
-246 MNSKNIPTKSGGKW
+246 NSKNIATKTGGKW
-260 TAEIIR
+260 TNQIIR
-266 KMIINPV
+266 NMIINPV

-295 RVFDAPA
+295 RTFDAPA

-310 LAQEQRVKNITC
+310 LAQEQRIKNTTY

-327 TRKALLRG
+327 NRKALLRG
-335 IIVCGLCGKSCNV
+335 VLVCGICGKPYNV
-348 AQTKNKVALYRCS
+348 AEAGNKATFYKCS
-361 DKRASINTKVGC
+361 DKRSSVNTRIGC
-373 KNGGITADYIDYII
+373 KNSGITAGHIDYII

-392 NAYKQNRFTEQFEAA
+392 NVYKQNRFTEQFEAA

-421 ISNYLDEISKINK
+421 ISNYLDEITKINK

-447 YDDISASKEIKEYNN
+447 YDDITAAKEIKEYNN

-484 SNISKDQ
+484 SSMSKDQ
-491 FKIDDVE
+491 FKIDDAE
-498 PSNAEKALIIR
+498 PTNEEKVLVIK

-516 LFAISNNKKVV
+516 LFSVSNNKKVV
-527 EVEYNLGFT
+527 EVEYNLGLT
-536 EYVLISTYK
+536 EYVLVSTYK

-561 NKDRNNL
+561 NKDRYNFT
-568 SIPEN
+568 IPEN
-573 DHIIIDEETD
+573 DHIMIDEETD

-606 EIDKNDK
+606 VIDKYDI

>member
-1 MSIFKVLKISRFFQ
+1 
-15 IVQSTLTFQC
+15 
-25 DWILYKSKGIVIF
+25 
-38 VALKQVNRLIMS
+38 MS

-60 VDQNYERQRVEL
+60 ADQDYERQRIEL
-72 EALVKSRGDNLKYVF
+72 EALAKSRGDNVKYVF
-87 EEKRSAVLSMD
+87 EEKKSAVLSMD
-98 TREQLTKMR
+98 TREELTKMR

-112 DVDIIYIWDIT
+112 DVDIIYLWDIT

-158 DGQINAMASIYLYM
+158 DGKINAMASIYLYM

-180 AENLKSKM
+180 AENLKAKM

-198 GNSYTTHAPFGYYLD
+198 GNSYTSNAPFGYYLD

-225 LIRMIYDL
+225 LIRMMYDL
-233 YIDGKTLNEAAIQ
+233 YIDGKTLNEIALQI
-246 MNSKNIPTKSGGKW
+246 NSKNIVTKTGVKW
-260 TAEIIR
+260 STEVIR
-266 KMIINPV
+266 NMIINPV

-295 RVFDAPA
+295 RTFDAPA

-310 LAQEQRVKNITC
+310 LAQEQRIKNTTY

-335 IIVCGLCGKSCNV
+335 VLVCGLCGKPYHI
-348 AQTKNKVALYRCS
+348 AIAGNKVSFYKCS
-361 DKRASINTKVGC
+361 DKRSSINTRVGC
-373 KNGGITADYIDYII
+373 KNGGIVAGHIDYII

-392 NAYKQNRFTEQFEAA
+392 NIYKQNRFTEQFEAA

-421 ISNYLDEISKINK
+421 ISNYLDEITKINK

-447 YDDISASKEIKEYNN
+447 YDDTTAAKEIKEYNN

-475 AENVLLERK
+475 AENVLLDRK
-484 SNISKDQ
+484 INISKDQ
-491 FKIDDVE
+491 FKIDDAE
-498 PSNAEKALIIR
+498 PTNEEKVLVIK

-561 NKDRNNL
+561 NKDRNNF

-573 DHIIIDEETD
+573 DHIMIDEETD

>member
-1 MSIFKVLKISRFFQ
+1 
-15 IVQSTLTFQC
+15 
-25 DWILYKSKGIVIF
+25 
-38 VALKQVNRLIMS
+38 MS

-60 VDQNYERQRVEL
+60 ADQDYERQRIEL
-72 EALVKSRGDNLKYVF
+72 EALAKSRGDNVKYVF
-87 EEKRSAVLSMD
+87 EEKKSAVLSMD
-98 TREQLTKMR
+98 TREELTKMR

-112 DVDIIYIWDIT
+112 DVDIIYLWDIT

-158 DGQINAMASIYLYM
+158 DGNINAMASIYLYM

-180 AENLKSKM
+180 AENLKAKM

-198 GNSYTTHAPFGYYLD
+198 GNSYTSNAPFGYYLD

-225 LIRMIYDL
+225 LVRMMYDL
-233 YIDGKTLNEAAIQ
+233 YIDGKTLNEIALQI
-246 MNSKNIPTKSGGKW
+246 NSKNIVTKTGVKW
-260 TAEIIR
+260 STEAIR
-266 KMIINPV
+266 NMIINPV

-295 RVFDAPA
+295 RTFDAPA

-310 LAQEQRVKNITC
+310 LAQEQRIKNTTY

-335 IIVCGLCGKSCNV
+335 VLVCGLCGKPYHI
-348 AQTKNKVALYRCS
+348 AIAGNKASFYKCS
-361 DKRASINTKVGC
+361 DKRSSINTRVGC
-373 KNGGITADYIDYII
+373 KNGGIVAGHIDYII

-392 NAYKQNRFTEQFEAA
+392 NIYKQNRFTEQFEAA

-421 ISNYLDEISKINK
+421 ISNYLDEITKINK

-447 YDDISASKEIKEYNN
+447 YDDTTAAKEIKEYNN

-484 SNISKDQ
+484 INISKDQ
-491 FKIDDVE
+491 FQIDDKE
-498 PSNAEKALIIR
+498 PTNEEKVLVIK

-561 NKDRNNL
+561 NKDRCNF

-573 DHIIIDEETD
+573 DHIMIDEETD

-593 DEMMNLVGIKELP
+593 DEIMNLVGIKELP
-606 EIDKNDK
+606 VIDKDDK

>member
-335 IIVCGLCGKSCNV
+335 IMVCGLCGKSCNV

-561 NKDRNNL
+561 NKDRNNF

-573 DHIIIDEETD
+573 DHIMIDEETD